1 MKFSNNLLLYKMKSV
16 SHIIRVFLFITIYC
30 FGIYNSANILAFS
43 NDDRLE
49 QNSGKK
55 ENFIASSK
63 ILSPH
68 SQQSEVSIS
77 DVTEYPTPDF
87 KLSFSVLPIISKSSE
102 LRLNSIFKQYRCYFK
117 NLLIRN
123 RKSDLIFPFHNF
135 W

>member
-1 MKFSNNLLLYKMKSV
+1 MKFSTNLLFHKMKSV
-16 SHIIRVFLFITIYC
+16 KHIIQVFLLIIIYC
-30 FGIYNSANILAFS
+30 FGIYNSANIIPFS
-43 NDDRLE
+43 NDNKLE
-49 QNSGKK
+49 QNHGNK
-55 ENFIASSK
+55 EYLIASAK

-77 DVTEYPTPDF
+77 GVTEYPTPDF

-102 LRLNSIFKQYRCYFK
+102 LLLNSIFKQYRCYFK